1 MALFH
6 QMFQR
11 NLAILALAA
20 GVLVAGVLFLA
31 LWPRGICDLSPC
43 TLNPPGP
50 GRPCIAIRITG
61 PCPVTAYTI
70 AVPIVAGFVAAAVVM
85 VSGTFQRRGRDRSPL

>member
-1 MALFH
+1 MARQISWH
-6 QMFQR
+6 
-11 NLAILALAA
+11 NLVGIALAA
-20 GVLVAGVLFLA
+20 GALVAGVLLLV

-50 GRPCIAIRITG
+50 GAACITVRIIG

-70 AVPIVAGFVAAAVVM
+70 ALPLVAGFVAAAVVM
-85 VSGTFQRRGRDRSPL
+85 ASGAWERRRRDHSPL

>member
-1 MALFH
+1 MALFR
-6 QMFQR
+6 QMSRR
-11 NLAILALAA
+11 NLVMLALAA
-20 GVLVAGVLFLA
+20 GVLVAGVLLLT

-50 GRPCIAIRITG
+50 GKPCILVRIIG

-70 AVPIVAGFVAAAVVM
+70 AVPLVAGFVAAAVVM
-85 VSGTFQRRGRDRSPL
+85 ISGIWLRRRHGLSSI